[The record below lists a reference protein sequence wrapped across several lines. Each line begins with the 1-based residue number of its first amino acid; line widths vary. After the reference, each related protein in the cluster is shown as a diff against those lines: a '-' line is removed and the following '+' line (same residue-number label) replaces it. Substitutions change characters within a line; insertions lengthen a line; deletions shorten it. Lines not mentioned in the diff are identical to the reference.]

1 MLQPVLPLRNALG
14 DDSRRLRRFLAQA
27 HVTFDLAL
35 DAHAFL
41 PHEVAQP
48 LELADQAV
56 DFRHRRDGDALHD
69 RARVP
74 DDILRRRLRWPL
86 AIEGRVAA
94 RKFLHRAFARVTLSA
109 FVSLRRTITRAPSRR
124 KIDHELT
131 PTSDRDWSPS
141 TDAEHRLQLEC
152 PRREPRRL
160 YGSCVNPTEIQAVTG
175 LHDDPQPPSRR
186 TEIVER

>member
-27 HVTFDLAL
+27 HIAFDLAL
-35 DAHAFL
+35 DANAFL

-56 DFRHRRDGDALHD
+56 DFRDRRDGDALHD
-69 RARVP
+69 ARRH
-74 DDILRRRLRWPL
+74 LRSRLRWPL

-94 RKFLHRAFARVTLSA
+94 RKFLHRPFARVTLSA
-109 FVSLRRTITRAPSRR
+109 FVSLRRTITPAPSRR
-124 KIDHELT
+124 KIDHQLT

-186 TEIVER
+186 TEIV